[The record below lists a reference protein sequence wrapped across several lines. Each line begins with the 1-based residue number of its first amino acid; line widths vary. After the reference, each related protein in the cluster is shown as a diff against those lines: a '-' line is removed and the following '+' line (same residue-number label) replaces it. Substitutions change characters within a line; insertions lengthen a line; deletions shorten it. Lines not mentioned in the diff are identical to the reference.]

1 MVSVA
6 ELNFNLRHCH
16 AVLYRTMSA
25 RANRFRLSLFF
36 IANLRRIVFV
46 SH

>member
-6 ELNFNLRHCH
+6 LIELEFRHCH
-16 AVLYRTMSA
+16 AVLYRTMNA